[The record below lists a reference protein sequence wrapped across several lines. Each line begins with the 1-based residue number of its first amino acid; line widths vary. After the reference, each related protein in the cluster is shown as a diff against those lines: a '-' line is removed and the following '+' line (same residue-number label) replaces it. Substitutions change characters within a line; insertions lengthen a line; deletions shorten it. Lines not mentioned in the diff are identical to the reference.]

1 MARLRK
7 APRSNAPDLD
17 QARGELSALPARLLT
32 SLPVETRIFVQAAG
46 TKNEFVLT
54 TALDAPA
61 VPAHGERRRPCW
73 LAASEV
79 DALVLGVEMER
90 LFASDLTAFALRKLH
105 DRSFRVTE
113 EHALAGAQHPDA
125 KHPDGWSDEL
135 GGRERRRAMT
145 LGELLQALDLAIVGI
160 ELGPL
165 GPAVGQPES
174 EPARAA

>member
-7 APRSNAPDLD
+7 ALRSHAPDLE
-17 QARGELSALPARLLT
+17 QGRRELSALPARLLT

-46 TKNEFVLT
+46 TKTEFVLT

-61 VPAHGERRRPCW
+61 LLPRGERRGPCW

-79 DALVLGVEMER
+79 DALVLGVEAER

-135 GGRERRRAMT
+135 DGREGRRALT
-145 LGELLQALDLAIVGI
+145 LGELLEALDLEIMGI

-165 GPAVGQPES
+165 APAVGQPES
-174 EPARAA
+174 RPARAA